1 MNLDGNG
8 ELAPKQ
14 MEVKITEVSR
24 RRPSLGREA
33 RLGAFAV
40 S

>member
-1 MNLDGNG
+1 MSLDGNG

-24 RRPSLGREA
+24 RRPTTWKRAWL
-33 RLGAFAV
+33 
-40 S
+40 

>member
-14 MEVKITEVSR
+14 MEVKITEVSK
-24 RRPSLGREA
+24 RRPSRGREV
-33 RLGAFAV
+33 RLGVVAV

>member
-24 RRPSLGREA
+24 RRPLHAREE
-33 RLGAFAV
+33 RLGAVAV